1 MQEKQETSTL
11 NNPFLSILIP
21 TVIGREDYLNILIT
35 TLCGNGNWYNT
46 NSHKNNAHF
55 ICYYIPVEF
64 NLEIIICKDNK
75 EMTIGE
81 KRELLYR
88 EAQGVYS
95 LQIDDDDD
103 VSPDA
108 IELILEAIK
117 QEPDCITFEEYVN
130 IDGREYKSNH
140 SLSYPGWVGNGE
152 YLLSDGFHFWRTP
165 FFKSVIKTEI
175 ARSVP
180 VPRIR
185 WGEDNMWADELQKHL
200 KTEVHIPKQLYLYKH
215 ISSPFNERYGIK

>member
-1 MQEKQETSTL
+1 MNKPL
-11 NNPFLSILIP
+11 LSILVP
-21 TVIGREDYLNILIT
+21 T
-35 TLCGNGNWYNT
+35 TLDRFNEYNQLIKRLYSIYP
-46 NSHKNNAHF
+46 NLSKDG
-55 ICYYIPVEF
+55 IVE
-64 NLEIIICKDNK
+64 EITDHAGK
-75 EMTIGE
+75 EITIGE
-81 KRELLYR
+81 KREGLYKY
-88 EAQGVYS
+88 ANGIYS
-95 LQIDDDDD
+95 WQLDDDDD
-103 VSPDA
+103 ISDDA

-140 SLSYPGWVGNGE
+140 SHSYPGWVGNGE

-200 KTEVHIPKQLYLYKH
+200 KTEVHISKQLYLYKH

>member
-1 MQEKQETSTL
+1 MNKPL
-11 NNPFLSILIP
+11 LSILIP
-21 TVIGREDYLNILIT
+21 TTLDRFNEYNQLIKR
-35 TLCGNGNWYNT
+35 LYSIYPNLSKDG
-46 NSHKNNAHF
+46 
-55 ICYYIPVEF
+55 IVE
-64 NLEIIICKDNK
+64 EITDHAGK

-81 KRELLYR
+81 KREGLYKY
-88 EAQGVYS
+88 ANGIYS

-103 VSPDA
+103 IADDA
-108 IELILEAIK
+108 IGLILEAIK

-165 FFKSVIKTEI
+165 FFKSIIKTEI

-200 KTEVHIPKQLYLYKH
+200 KTEVHISKQLYLYKH

>member
-1 MQEKQETSTL
+1 MQ
-11 NNPFLSILIP
+11 LSILIP
-21 TVIGREDYLNILIT
+21 TTPEREIQTKNLLTKTIGEEYNCDLYTHPIGNLACGRYVNQNLPIEALIYL
-35 TLCGNGNWYNT
+35 
-46 NSHKNNAHF
+46 
-55 ICYYIPVEF
+55 
-64 NLEIIICKDNK
+64 DNK

-81 KRELLYR
+81 KRELLYKGAKG
-88 EAQGVYS
+88 EYCW
-95 LQIDDDDD
+95 QIDSDDDI
-103 VSPDA
+103 SEDA
-108 IELILEAIK
+108 IGLILEAIK

-200 KTEVHIPKQLYLYKH
+200 KTEVHISKQLYLYKY

>member
-1 MQEKQETSTL
+1 MNKPL
-11 NNPFLSILIP
+11 LSILIP
-21 TVIGREDYLNILIT
+21 TTLDRFNEYNQLIKR
-35 TLCGNGNWYNT
+35 LYSIYPNLSKDG
-46 NSHKNNAHF
+46 
-55 ICYYIPVEF
+55 IVE
-64 NLEIIICKDNK
+64 EITDHAGK

-81 KRELLYR
+81 KREGLYKY
-88 EAQGVYS
+88 ANGIYS

-103 VSPDA
+103 IADDA
-108 IELILEAIK
+108 IGLILEAIK

-200 KTEVHIPKQLYLYKH
+200 KTEVHISKQLYLYKH

>member
-11 NNPFLSILIP
+11 NNTILSILIP
-21 TVIGREDYLNILIT
+21 ITPDRKEIVQKLLSKFGITMGMNAFVDDWWEILHWQNEDET
-35 TLCGNGNWYNT
+35 TE
-46 NSHKNNAHF
+46 
-55 ICYYIPVEF
+55 VVMMQ
-64 NLEIIICKDNK
+64 DRK

-81 KRELLYR
+81 KREIMYQKAKGLY
-88 EAQGVYS
+88 S
-95 LQIDDDDD
+95 WQIDSDDDIAD
-103 VSPDA
+103 DA

-130 IDGREYKSNH
+130 IDGKEYKSNH

-180 VPRIR
+180 ILHIR
-185 WGEDNMWADELQKHL
+185 FGEDNEWADKLQPHL